1 MEINKDSVE
10 ATFIVGEASSPWNG
24 AFSGRG

>member
-10 ATFIVGEASSPWNG
+10 ATFIVGEASSTWNSV
-24 AFSGRG
+24 FSGRG

>member
-10 ATFIVGEASSPWNG
+10 ATFIVGEASCPWNG
-24 AFSGRG
+24 ASLGRG